1 MPGLARKLSVA
12 ALRVTP
18 VLSLMRLVRLTDVV
32 LPFPLLSSVR
42 VAPALAFMTVW
53 ALASV
58 TSRPTVFVPEY
69 HPDGTVRLAVMPP
82 RRTITTQ
89 VRNRPKEP

>member
-1 MPGLARKLSVA
+1 MSVETGSSTSTVDVYVP
-12 ALRVTP
+12 LRNEG
-18 VLSLMRLVRLTDVV
+18 TDV
-32 LPFPLLSSVR
+32 L
-42 VAPALAFMTVW
+42 
-53 ALASV
+53 
-58 TSRPTVFVPEY
+58 RPTVFVPEY